1 MIDNPALGI
10 TNRGRAAVTIMRV
23 AELDSEIPL
32 HYRAVDA
39 LDAAGLLMPDLPAA
53 NDTGIFAPHGKGW
66 LLGGPDGPVVWTAP
80 GGLVMVQRV
89 EPGDLTPDNAR
100 FLAYS
105 LLAAADYAERN
116 TK

>member
-1 MIDNPALGI
+1 MSDGPAFRI
-10 TNRGRAAVTIMRV
+10 TNKGRAAVTIMRA
-23 AELDSEIPL
+23 AEQDSEIPI

-53 NDTGIFAPHGKGW
+53 NDPGIFAPHGKGW
-66 LLGGPDGPVVWTAP
+66 LLGRDGPVVWTAP
-80 GGLVMVQRV
+80 DGLVMVQRV

-100 FLAYS
+100 FLAYT